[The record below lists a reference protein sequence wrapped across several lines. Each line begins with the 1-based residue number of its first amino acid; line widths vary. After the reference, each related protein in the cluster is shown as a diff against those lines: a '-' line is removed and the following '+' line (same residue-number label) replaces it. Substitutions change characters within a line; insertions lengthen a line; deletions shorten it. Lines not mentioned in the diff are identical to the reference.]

1 MGKCISISGGCYNEA
16 GNISE
21 LYRRC
26 LAVLREFPEYD
37 YEFVIADNCSTDGTR
52 DELRSLAA
60 EDKNFRVIMNS
71 RNFGHIRS
79 PFNAILQARGDAVVV
94 MCTDLQDPPEV
105 IRQFIQQW
113 QAGYKVAIGVREGTR
128 ANRLIELGRRGYY
141 ALLALSADGEVIPRF
156 TGFGLYDRCF
166 LDAMRRYQEPYPYLR
181 GLVSEIGFRRAE
193 IGYVQECRKHG
204 KTKNNYFTLYD
215 IAMTGFVNHTKL
227 PLRLAVFVGMCLG
240 GTSFFSALVYLIYKL
255 LYWNSFQ
262 VGMAPLVIGLFFFSS
277 VQLFFIGILGEYLGA
292 IWTQV
297 KNRPLAIEEERIN
310 FE

>member
-1 MGKCISISGGCYNEA
+1 MGKLISIVGGCYNEA

-21 LYRRC
+21 LYRRT
-26 LAVLREFPEYD
+26 LAVLQEFPEYD
-37 YEFVIADNCSTDGTR
+37 YEFVLADNCSTDGTR
-52 DELRSLAA
+52 DELRSLATA
-60 EDKNFRVIMNS
+60 DKKFRVIFNS

-79 PFNAILQARGDAVVV
+79 PFNAVIQARGDAVVV

-105 IRQFIQQW
+105 IRDFIRKW
-113 QAGYKVAIGVREGTR
+113 QEGYKVVIGVRQGTR
-128 ANRLIELGRRGYY
+128 ANRLVEFGRRCYY
-141 ALLALSADGEVIPRF
+141 TLLALTADGEVIPRF

-166 LDAMRRYQEPYPYLR
+166 MEAMRKYHDPYPYLR

-193 IGYVQECRKHG
+193 IGYIQERRKHG

-240 GTSFFSALVYLIYKL
+240 ALSFLSAMIYLVYKL

-292 IWTQV
+292 VWTQV

-310 FE
+310 FD